1 MPEFWYNWL
10 TPLWIL
16 SLGVLLGLVAVAA
29 FGGVCWLLSRIPVV
43 NTLFYENK
51 LAARIAGGVIAI
63 VFLCILATQLPT
75 EKEINASQNKE
86 SNVSQDEEDNVSQTA
101 VMWLLASA
109 PLLWA
114 AGYGIMAMI
123 AIRSVDEFKIAV
135 QEGFL
140 WPTSLVFVGFAC
152 FAVMGYFIVND
163 PSSMLHSLQR
173 LPYVGTTEY
182 EFEIPASGGTGMPAD
197 TVIDIRFSGK
207 EIRKIKFYATQQL
220 GIYVKPNS
228 ERVSSN
234 FDVPASEDNLVW
246 TKGGRSHDP
255 FKENEIENLYV
266 KNFGEAPT
274 TLELTVVTSPQHFQV
289 AGIPVT
295 AICVFGT
302 FFIYM
307 LVRFLLPKVSA
318 IALAT
323 FKSEIVQPL
332 FMIVMF
338 LGSVAIVIF
347 IFVPYYTLGEDIKL
361 LKESGLTLIM
371 ILSII
376 QAVYAAGT
384 SIADEIDGKTAL
396 TVLSKP
402 IGRRDFI
409 IGKFV
414 GIGWTVGLLFLVL
427 GSVLLICVAYKPIYD
442 YGEGAPIQPTWAICY
457 LEMTS
462 TIPGLALGLMETLV
476 LAALSVCIST
486 RLPMLANFV
495 LSFGIYWLGHLTPLL
510 IQSSD
515 EDVFPVVR
523 FFGQLI
529 ATIVPNLDHFNI
541 HAAIASGVTVPL
553 SYLGVTFAYCAIYSV
568 IALLLA
574 LVLFED
580 RDLS

>member
-1 MPEFWYNWL
+1 MQEFWYNWL

-16 SLGVLLGLVAVAA
+16 SVGVFLGLIAVAA
-29 FGGVCWLLSRIPVV
+29 FGGACWLLSRIPQL
-43 NTLFYENK
+43 NTLFYDK
-51 LAARIAGGVIAI
+51 KPIAQIAGGVLAFLLLAAI
-63 VFLCILATQLPT
+63 GSRLPRT
-75 EKEINASQNKE
+75 DDDQI
-86 SNVSQDEEDNVSQTA
+86 SQTA

-109 PLLWA
+109 PLFWA
-114 AGYGIMAMI
+114 TGYGII
-123 AIRSVDEFKIAV
+123 ALISKRAVAEFKVALL
-135 QEGFL
+135 EGFL
-140 WPTSLVFVGFAC
+140 WPTALILGGFGS
-152 FAVMGYFIVND
+152 FAVMGYFLVSQPDATLN
-163 PSSMLHSLQR
+163 SLKR
-173 LPYVGTTEY
+173 LPYVGTTTY
-182 EFEIPASGGTGMPAD
+182 TFEIPVSEDKLGLPEETPIE
-197 TVIDIRFSGK
+197 VRFSGK
-207 EIRKIKFYATQQL
+207 EIRHITFETTQQI
-220 GIYVKPNS
+220 GINLAPNS
-228 ERVSSN
+228 ESVRSP
-234 FDVPASEDNLVW
+234 FDINAHEKIAWV
-246 TKGGRSHDP
+246 KGGRTPNP
-255 FKENEIENLYV
+255 FKDNEIETLYV
-266 KNFGEAPT
+266 RNFGEEAAQVKLTTFTAP
-274 TLELTVVTSPQHFQV
+274 EHSQV
-289 AGIPVT
+289 MGIPVT
-295 AICVFGT
+295 AICVFAT

-323 FKSEIVQPL
+323 YKSEIVQPL
-332 FMIVMF
+332 FMIVLF
-338 LGSVAIVIF
+338 LGIVAIVTF

-371 ILSII
+371 ILCII
-376 QAVYAAGT
+376 QAVWAAGT
-384 SIADEIDGKTAL
+384 SIAEEIDGKTAL

-414 GIGWTVGLLFLVL
+414 GIAWTVSLLFLVL
-427 GSVLLICVAYKPIYD
+427 GMVLLICVAYKPIYD
-442 YGEGAPIQPTWAICY
+442 YGEGSPTEPTWAICY
-457 LEMTS
+457 LEMAS
-462 TIPGLALGLMETLV
+462 TVPGLALGLMETLV

-486 RLPMLANFV
+486 RLPMLANFI

-541 HAAIASGVTVPL
+541 HAAIANGVSVPL
-553 SYLGVTFAYCAIYSV
+553 SYLGVTFAYSVIYSV